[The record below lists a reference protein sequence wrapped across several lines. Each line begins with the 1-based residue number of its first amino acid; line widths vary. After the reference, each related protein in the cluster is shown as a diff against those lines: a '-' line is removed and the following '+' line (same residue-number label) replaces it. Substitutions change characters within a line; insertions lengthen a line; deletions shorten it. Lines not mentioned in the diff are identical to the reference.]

1 MGNGTKVS
9 GTYIS
14 LISPP
19 WPNSSG
25 EEQIQYRSD
34 DKTLTKLC
42 TVNRLSTKKTDKAIK
57 WSETVWLL
65 RKARRR
71 SVRFLR
77 SWPQSKAVAGQ
88 GILKKQPVTTDFAL
102 EESLEQASLTFCPG
116 YRLPGHQ
123 KLTVTVTPKRNVF

>member
-19 WPNSSG
+19 WPNSSV
-25 EEQIQYRSD
+25 EERIQYRSD

-65 RKARRR
+65 RKPGGEVSDFYAVGRRAKLLPGK
-71 SVRFLR
+71 VL
-77 SWPQSKAVAGQ
+77 
-88 GILKKQPVTTDFAL
+88 ILKKRPVTADFTL
-102 EESLEQASLTFCPG
+102 KES
-116 YRLPGHQ
+116 
-123 KLTVTVTPKRNVF
+123 